1 MQIKIFMES
10 PAGDVKEIVV
20 TDPNKDLVPL
30 MVAGWHQ
37 VQIQEPVTQQPVAQA
52 PGVQKPHEQAEEE
65 K

>member
-10 PAGDVKEIVV
+10 PAGDVKEVV
-20 TDPNKDLVPL
+20 VNDPNKDLVPL

-37 VQIQEPVTQQPVAQA
+37 VQIQEPVAQQPVAQE
-52 PGVQKPHEQAEEE
+52 PHQHEQAEEE

>member
-10 PAGDVKEIVV
+10 PAGDVKEVV
-20 TDPNKDLVPL
+20 VNDPNKDLVPL

-37 VQIQEPVTQQPVAQA
+37 VQIQEPVTLPSVAQE
-52 PGVQKPHEQAEEE
+52 PHQHEQAEEE